1 MPELIYLDNNATT
14 PLDAGVLEAM
24 MPYLTK
30 NFGNASSIHSAGKE
44 ARSAVESA
52 REKVAEI
59 IGAKPRE
66 VFFTS
71 GGTESDNLA
80 IFGVVK
86 ALEKIGKKHV
96 ITSAI
101 EHHAV
106 LEPVNYLKKQGYDVT
121 IVGVN
126 KKGQVDP
133 KEVEE
138 AIRPD
143 TALVSIMYANNETGI
158 IQPLEEIGRICKQ
171 KKVIFHTDAV
181 QATGKIPVNVDRLN
195 VDLLSLT
202 AHKFYGP
209 KGTGAIYI
217 RAKTPIFAI
226 LHGGSH
232 ERKMRPGT
240 ENVAGIV
247 GLAKALELATEKMDN
262 ESKRLANLRD
272 YLEDLL
278 VKKVGYVSINGFDS
292 PRVPNTANV
301 NFHFIEGESVL
312 LFLDSKGVAASS
324 GSACTSQSL
333 EPSHV
338 LTAMGIPPETAQGS
352 IRFSLG
358 KSTTKEQVEYVAD
371 ALAEIVPRL
380 REMSPLYEK
389 FKRGDCKDLPKE
401 WVS

>member
-1 MPELIYLDNNATT
+1 MPELIYLDHNATT
-14 PLDAGVLEAM
+14 PLDARVLEAM

-30 NFGNASSIHSAGKE
+30 FFGNASSIHRAGKE
-44 ARSAVESA
+44 ARTAIESA
-52 REKVAEI
+52 REKIASI
-59 IGAKPRE
+59 IGASPRE
-66 VFFTS
+66 IIFTS

-80 IFGVVK
+80 IFGVMR
-86 ALEKIGKKHV
+86 ALEKIGKKHI

-106 LEPVNYLKKQGYDVT
+106 LEPANYLKKQGYDVT
-121 IVGVN
+121 IVGAN
-126 KKGQVDP
+126 RFGLVDP
-133 KEVEE
+133 KEVEA

-143 TALVSIMYANNETGI
+143 TALVTIMYANNETGA
-158 IQPLEEIGRICKQ
+158 IQPLEEIGKICRQ

-181 QATGKIPVNVDRLN
+181 QAAGKIPVNVDSLN
-195 VDLLSLT
+195 ADLLTLT

-209 KGTGAIYI
+209 KGIGALYI
-217 RAKTPIFAI
+217 RSKTPIFPM

-247 GLAKALELATEKMDN
+247 GLAKALEIATEDMEH
-262 ESKRLANLRD
+262 ESKILANLRD
-272 YLEDLL
+272 YLEDL
-278 VKKVGYVSINGFDS
+278 VAKKVGHVSINGLGA
-292 PRVPNTANV
+292 PRVPNTTNIS
-301 NFHFIEGESVL
+301 FHFIEGESVL
-312 LFLDSKGVAASS
+312 LFLDSKGVAAAS

-358 KSTTKEQVEYVAD
+358 RATTKEQIEYVAD
-371 ALAEIVPRL
+371 ALSEIVPRL

-389 FKRGDCKDLPKE
+389 FRRGDCADLPKE
-401 WVS
+401 WLS